1 MSETSESVIEVPMPQ
16 MGVSVDEGTVVEW
29 HVGPGDAIVA
39 EQPLCDV
46 STDKVDSEV
55 GSPISGVVE
64 ELLVEPGTT
73 LAVGLPIARI
83 RTTESTAGLP
93 STVASPPSVDQPVE
107 PTPANPEAGNAMGST
122 AKRSPDRD
130 EQGQRHSPLVR
141 RMAEANGID
150 LSTITGTGRGGRVQK
165 ADIQAAID
173 AVGSGGTVAKV
184 SGESQSMS
192 RMRQTIAKHML
203 HSRATA
209 AHCHTWI
216 EVDMT
221 AIEGARAAVGITAL
235 PFVAEA
241 TVRTLRAHPNLNAWI
256 DGDRITRHANVD
268 LGIAVSLG
276 DDGLIVPVVRDAQA
290 LSVAGLDRG
299 IRTVAKVAR
308 ESSLRPD
315 DVGGGT
321 FTITNQG
328 KFGTLMSAPIINQPQ
343 VAILDV
349 ETVVKRA
356 VVITEP
362 DGSDVIGIRSMSI
375 FGLSWDHRAIDGAQA
390 AEFLATLR
398 DNLENPARS

>member
-1 MSETSESVIEVPMPQ
+1 
-16 MGVSVDEGTVVEW
+16 MGVSVDEGTVLEW
-29 HVGPGDAIVA
+29 HVGVGDQIEV

-55 GSPISGVVE
+55 TSPIGGVLDQ
-64 ELLVEPGTT
+64 LLVEPGTT
-73 LAVGLPIARI
+73 VTVGTPLARI
-83 RTTESTAGLP
+83 RTTESVEEAP
-93 STVASPPSVDQPVE
+93 APPAVAPT
-107 PTPANPEAGNAMGST
+107 TPAPAAAAENSS
-122 AKRSPDRD
+122 SPRY
-130 EQGQRHSPLVR
+130 SPLVR
-141 RMAEANGID
+141 RMAAANDID
-150 LSTITGTGRGGRVQK
+150 LSRVTGTGRGGRVRK
-165 ADIQAAID
+165 GDVLAAIEAGSAAGSPQAAPAAAPKPAPSAPATPARPGD
-173 AVGSGGTVAKV
+173 
-184 SGESQSMS
+184 ESQTMS
-192 RMRQTIAKHML
+192 RMRQAIAKNML

-221 AIEGARAAVGITAL
+221 AVEAARGAAGTTAL

-256 DGDRITRHANVD
+256 DGDRITHHPNVD

-276 DDGLIVPVVRDAQA
+276 EDGLIVPVVRNADA
-290 LSVAGLDRG
+290 LNVSGLNQG
-299 IRTVAKVAR
+299 IRALALAAR
-308 ESSLRPD
+308 EGSLKPG

-349 ETVVKRA
+349 ETIAKRP
-356 VVITEP
+356 VVITAP
-362 DGSDVIGIRSMSI
+362 DGSDVIAIRSMSI

-398 DNLENPARS
+398 DNLQDPARG